1 MGSSRILVMISKKN
15 LRQGKIEM
23 EIHPYIR
30 LNHL

>member
-1 MGSSRILVMISKKN
+1 MGLSRILVIISKKN
-15 LRQGKIEM
+15 LRQGKMEL